1 MTTRLAKGRF
11 MDLTWH
17 SAEQTHTGKRR
28 HHNEDAVLSW
38 PDAQLWAVA
47 DGMGGHASGEVAS
60 KMAVDTLREF
70 FRATS
75 ADPEA
80 TWPYKMDKARGYEE
94 NRLITGI
101 KLANLRIHEA
111 AQKNPQMHSMGT
123 TVAGILVVED
133 GVLIGHVGDS
143 RVYRIRD
150 GKMEQLTSDHSL
162 LNDYIKMK
170 KLTPEEIENFPH
182 KNVIV
187 RELDDDKIP
196 TRPISAGTPPGM
208 PSVQEGV
215 PSPFLLGLLAVS
227 LTAAAP
233 SESEQPAIDSL
244 VAEVQAAL
252 AALEADPDIDEGAK
266 LASREKYER
275 ALGRLRQA
283 ADYAAEADRYRE
295 AIRSGAISSASSMAG
310 SHRSTTLSCIGGEML
325 TSTRASWSPALSR
338 WEGPMP

>member
-1 MTTRLAKGRF
+1 MFQVLEVVPVQIVEDLRFCQRSNARQREEADLVLQTQLQLVVLSAKNARQRHPAVEHVLIEAI
-11 MDLTWH
+11 DT
-17 SAEQTHTGKRR
+17 QTNVGLKRT
-28 HHNEDAVLSW
+28 HNEDTFMLADEDNLYV
-38 PDAQLWAVA
+38 VA

-60 KMAVDTLREF
+60 KMAVETLREF

-170 KLTPEEIENFPH
+170 PLSDEEIENFPL

-187 RELDDDKIP
+187 RALGMKSTVKVDTLLD
-196 TRPISAGTPPGM
+196 RPEIGDVYVLCSD
-208 PSVQEGV
+208 
-215 PSPFLLGLLAVS
+215 GLCGPVTDAQIQRIVTSQQDLQ
-227 LTAAAP
+227 TAANKLI
-233 SESEQPAIDSL
+233 ESAN
-244 VAEVQAAL
+244 
-252 AALEADPDIDEGAK
+252 EAGGPDNITVVLTKVMG
-266 LASREKYER
+266 
-275 ALGRLRQA
+275 
-283 ADYAAEADRYRE
+283 
-295 AIRSGAISSASSMAG
+295 
-310 SHRSTTLSCIGGEML
+310 LS
-325 TSTRASWSPALSR
+325 
-338 WEGPMP
+338 